1 MHGIS
6 MNRICHELK
15 LPADRMGHQELK
27 KLEYDDA
34 SGGGDDTVLPV
45 QFWTALADP
54 RSEPE
59 KRLMVA
65 VLEEAIALV
74 VNTPSSARNGRRTVL
89 REAQR
94 WFASDDRS
102 SPFAFATIC
111 DVLGL
116 DAGRVRQALARWPR
130 RQRTFRRPR
139 LQAGRGRHQV
149 RTGERGPRRAA

>member
-1 MHGIS
+1 MG
-6 MNRICHELK
+6 RQGLK
-15 LPADRMGHQELK
+15 PI
-27 KLEYDDA
+27 EYDDA
-34 SGGGDDTVLPV
+34 AGGGDDTMLPS
-45 QFWTALADP
+45 QFWAALADP
-54 RSEPE
+54 RTEPE

-74 VNTPSSARNGRRTVL
+74 VNDFGAGGDDRRSAV
-89 REAQR
+89 REAER

-102 SPFAFATIC
+102 GPFAFMTIC

-116 DAGRVRQALARWPR
+116 DADRVRQALEGWNR
-130 RQRTFRRPR
+130 RQRAFRRPR

>member
-1 MHGIS
+1 MGQQG
-6 MNRICHELK
+6 LQK
-15 LPADRMGHQELK
+15 LDCVDTE
-27 KLEYDDA
+27 
-34 SGGGDDTVLPV
+34 GGGDETLLPE
-45 QFWTALADP
+45 QFWAALADP

-65 VLEEAIALV
+65 VLEEAISVV
-74 VNTPSSARNGRRTVL
+74 VNQSTGSDDSRSAV

-102 SPFAFATIC
+102 APFAFGTIC

-116 DAGRVRQALARWPR
+116 DAGLVRQVVSRWPR
-130 RQRTFRRPR
+130 RQRVFRRPR

>member
-1 MHGIS
+1 MRQQAS
-6 MNRICHELK
+6 R
-15 LPADRMGHQELK
+15 

-34 SGGGDDTVLPV
+34 PGGGDDTVLPA
-45 QFWTALADP
+45 QFWAALADP

-74 VNTPSSARNGRRTVL
+74 VNASSSRNDRRTVV

-94 WFASDDRS
+94 WFASDDSS

-116 DAGRVRQALARWPR
+116 EVGRVRQALARWPR

-149 RTGERGPRRAA
+149 RSGERGPRRAA

>member
-1 MHGIS
+1 
-6 MNRICHELK
+6 
-15 LPADRMGHQELK
+15 MGQQALK

-34 SGGGDDTVLPV
+34 PGGGDDTLLPV
-45 QFWTALADP
+45 QFWAALADP

-59 KRLMVA
+59 RRLMVA
-65 VLEEAIALV
+65 VLEEAIAVV
-74 VNTPSSARNGRRTVL
+74 VNAPSGDRNDRRSVV

-94 WFASDDRS
+94 WFASDDSS

-116 DAGRVRQALARWPR
+116 DVDRVRQALARWPR